1 MKRRSMSSGF
11 GSGMMGTYVSIS
23 DTYTGA
29 CSGTGSGYG
38 VGDPSAAARAVT
50 DVSGGAIFSVVAGTL
65 RIFRV
70 GSLPFV
76 SLLKL
81 CLLS

>member
-1 MKRRSMSSGF
+1 MSSGF
-11 GSGMMGTYVSIS
+11 GSGMMVTYVFMA

-29 CSGTGSGYG
+29 GSGAG
-38 VGDPSAAARAVT
+38 AGFGAGDPLAAARAVT
-50 DVSGGAIFSVVAGTL
+50 DVCGRVILAVVTGTL

-76 SLLKL
+76 SL
-81 CLLS
+81 

>member
-11 GSGMMGTYVSIS
+11 VSRMMGTYVSMA
-23 DTYTGA
+23 DTYTGD
-29 CSGTGSGYG
+29 GSGAG
-38 VGDPSAAARAVT
+38 AGFGAGDPPTAARAVT
-50 DVSGGAIFSVVAGTL
+50 DVCGGAIFAVVAGTL

-76 SLLKL
+76 SL
-81 CLLS
+81 

>member
-11 GSGMMGTYVSIS
+11 GSVMMGTYVSMA

-29 CSGTGSGYG
+29 GSGAG
-38 VGDPSAAARAVT
+38 AGFGAGDLPAAARAVA
-50 DVSGGAIFSVVAGTL
+50 DVRGGAIFAAVAGTL
-65 RIFRV
+65 RIFRG

-76 SLLKL
+76 SLLK
-81 CLLS
+81 